1 MNKPIL
7 VILAAGIGSRFGG
20 LKQVAPIDGAG
31 RAIIDYSIY
40 DAKRA
45 GFETAVC
52 IINPAQEK
60 DFRDMIGDRLSRLI
74 DVRYAYQHLDAL
86 PAGFS
91 VPEGRIKP
99 WGTAHAVLAAKT
111 LISGPFAVVN
121 ADDFYGASS
130 YKQMYNALQT
140 GVDASHGVMVGFML
154 ENTLTEHGYVSRGI
168 CEADESGCL
177 TTITE
182 RVHIERRPNGAMF
195 LDEEGKEAFLPN
207 GTIAS
212 MNLWG
217 FDNSII
223 DEIEALFASFLA
235 KYLPVNP
242 LKCEFYL
249 PYVVDALLRGGGYDV
264 KVELTKEKWLGVTYA
279 NDLPAVKA
287 AIAQLIADGVYPPA
301 GLWGGRDG

>member
-1 MNKPIL
+1 MNKPVL
-7 VILAAGIGSRFGG
+7 VILAAGLGSRFGG
-20 LKQVAPIDGAG
+20 LKQVAPIDAAG

-40 DAKRA
+40 DAARA

-52 IINPAQEK
+52 VINPAQEK
-60 DFRDMIGDRLSRLI
+60 DFRACIGDRLARQI
-74 DVRYAYQHLDAL
+74 DVRYAYQRLDAL
-86 PAGFS
+86 PDGFTI
-91 VPEGRIKP
+91 PEGRIKP
-99 WGTAHAVLAAKT
+99 WGTAHAVLAAKP
-111 LISGPFAVVN
+111 LIDGPFAVVN

-130 YKQMYNALQT
+130 YRQMFNALQSV
-140 GVDASHGVMVGFML
+140 VDASHGVMIGFLL

-168 CEADESGCL
+168 CEPDASGWL
-177 TTITE
+177 TSITE
-182 RVHIERRPNGAMF
+182 RVHIERRDGGAVF
-195 LDEEGKEAFLPN
+195 LDDGKEVFLPN

-217 FDNSII
+217 FDSSFVG
-223 DEIEALFASFLA
+223 ETEALFASFLA
-235 KYLPVNP
+235 KHLPVNP

-249 PYVVDALLRGGGYDV
+249 PYVVDALLQRGGYKV

-287 AIAQLIADGVYPPA
+287 AIAQLIADGVYPE